1 MRRHARVVCVILR
14 FQFQQ
19 VSFFHD
25 DMFIDDNLA
34 RYVLLSTFDRSC
46 ICVLVFIGHAS
57 PMKPVPATCLVYS
70 TGSSLARIRC
80 GCAALG
86 PLLMLAR
93 DPPKDLHR
101 ASF

>member
-1 MRRHARVVCVILR
+1 MGRLNQMRRHARVVCLILR

-46 ICVLVFIGHAS
+46 ICVLVFIGRAS
-57 PMKPVPATCLVYS
+57 PMNSEARPCHVFGVHHWLVI
-70 TGSSLARIRC
+70 GAHLLWLRCPLAHC
-80 GCAALG
+80 
-86 PLLMLAR
+86 
-93 DPPKDLHR
+93 
-101 ASF
+101 